1 MPICGDTLRD
11 SLYEESL
18 HVSTYQLAKRKRKML
33 IPTLF
38 VMFFKKGTNIATSRT
53 PVVLNNFAKLCTSG
67 ENEIKALQNSFLGHH
82 MFLELTCSL

>member
-1 MPICGDTLRD
+1 MQK
-11 SLYEESL
+11 
-18 HVSTYQLAKRKRKML
+18 VSILQLSKTKRKMVNL
-33 IPTLF
+33 TLF

-82 MFLELTCSL
+82 MFLELTFSL